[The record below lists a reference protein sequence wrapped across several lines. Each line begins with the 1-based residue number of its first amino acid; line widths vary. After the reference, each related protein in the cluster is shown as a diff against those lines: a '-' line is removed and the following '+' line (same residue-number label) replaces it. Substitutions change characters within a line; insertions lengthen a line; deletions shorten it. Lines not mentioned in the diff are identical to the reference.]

1 MDMTQNQR
9 IKEYLKQGKSLTSLD
24 ALSMFNCFRLSAR
37 IKDLEYEG
45 MKIKREMIITQ
56 YSKKKVAKYYL

>member
-1 MDMTQNQR
+1 MTQNQR
-9 IKEYLKQGKSLTSLD
+9 IKQHLQEGKSLTALD

-45 MKIKREMIITQ
+45 MKIQREMVVTQ
-56 YSKKKVAKYYL
+56 YSKKRVAKYYL